1 MVCTASV
8 RTSGW
13 RESFRVLPKADV
25 SSPSNGL
32 GAIAKLQQWSLV
44 YDLIAKI
51 YPESDSIY
59 DLTAIDNKRSWLHEQ
74 SQQATGRPQVSAQKL
89 EALALARG
97 LGKRGQLRHLESL
110 ARPRKT
116 STEKSR
122 KIISKFTSRR
132 RLC

>member
-1 MVCTASV
+1 
-8 RTSGW
+8 
-13 RESFRVLPKADV
+13 
-25 SSPSNGL
+25 
-32 GAIAKLQQWSLV
+32 LV

-89 EALALARG
+89 EALKRALARG

-116 STEKSR
+116 STEKITQDNFQIHIAS
-122 KIISKFTSRR
+122 
-132 RLC
+132 